1 MKINFFSFS
10 RRPKV
15 ERRPLEMPH
24 SYPRGLTRSFVETGD
39 ERCPMAGIWSC
50 TGPTDAAAADDD
62 TELATPAT
70 WMLLQWRAF
79 HCHLTWRRY
88 SIAWH
93 FLLPQ

>member
-1 MKINFFSFS
+1 MKINFFF

-15 ERRPLEMPH
+15 ERRPLEMPR

-50 TGPTDAAAADDD
+50 TDPTDAADDD

-70 WMLLQWRAF
+70 WMLLPWRAF
-79 HCHLTWRRY
+79 PWRLTFLRY
-88 SIAWH
+88 SIA
-93 FLLPQ
+93 